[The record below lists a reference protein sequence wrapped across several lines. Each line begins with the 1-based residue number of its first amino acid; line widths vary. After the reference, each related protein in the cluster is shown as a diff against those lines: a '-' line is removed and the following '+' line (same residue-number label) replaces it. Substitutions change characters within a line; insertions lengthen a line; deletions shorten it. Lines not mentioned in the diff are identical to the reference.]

1 VGKEIEK
8 AGGAKRGEVATIFSL
23 IGKETRGDTRGEI
36 DFIAQ
41 TEFSS
46 FRLVLVT
53 AKKGGGG
60 GGVFLRDDLG
70 GPPRKGGRWGR
81 GWSGQWGGVNPAQR
95 VAPAFAADSWAVSG

>member
-8 AGGAKRGEVATIFSL
+8 TGGAKRGEVATIFSL

-70 GPPRKGGRWGR
+70 GLPRKGGRWGR

-95 VAPAFAADSWAVSG
+95 VTPAFAADSWAVSG